1 MRRIML
7 LAVAAFATSIF
18 AEQVEKRRAT
28 SEEREA
34 RKAKFHEI
42 QMRKNG
48 GIVIKPGSQQG
59 NVLIANVQKR
69 VTGAVFEMVAKQI
82 SKELR
87 IGVKV
92 ETAVLDVT
100 AETAA
105 NAAASMNAQLTI
117 FVVDQPGNATT
128 LLIAPE
134 GRWGIVNVAPLA
146 AGTTGDALT
155 GRVHKE
161 VSRAFAMLAGAA
173 TSQYQG
179 SIMSPILR
187 PSDLDGKAEL
197 RLPYDVQSR
206 LWAALPSFGI
216 TPYVQANYRKACQ
229 EGWAPAPTN
238 DFQKAIWN
246 EVHKLPEKPIKIEF
260 DPAKGK

>member
-1 MRRIML
+1 MRRIALFMVA
-7 LAVAAFATSIF
+7 AVAASLF
-18 AEQVEKRRAT
+18 AEQADKHRAT
-28 SEEREA
+28 PEEREA

-59 NVLIANVQKR
+59 RVLIVNAQKR
-69 VTGAVFEMVAKQI
+69 VSTDVLDLAAKQI
-82 SKELR
+82 AKEMR
-87 IGVKV
+87 IGVEV
-92 ETAVLDVT
+92 GSAGEDVT
-100 AETAA
+100 AQTAGK
-105 NAAASMNAQLTI
+105 AAASMNAQLTL
-117 FVVDQPGNATT
+117 FVVDHAGDDTT
-128 LLIAPE
+128 MLTAPE
-134 GRWGIVNVAPLA
+134 NRWGIVNVSPLA
-146 AGTTGDALT
+146 AGVSGDVLA
-155 GRVHKE
+155 GRVRKE
-161 VSRAFAMLAGAA
+161 VSRAFAMLAGASS
-173 TSQYQG
+173 SQYQG

-187 PSDLDGKAEL
+187 PGDLDGKAEL

-206 LWAALPSFGI
+206 LWSALPSFGI

-238 DFQKAIWN
+238 DFQKVIWN

>member
-1 MRRIML
+1 MRRI
-7 LAVAAFATSIF
+7 AVFTFAAVVASLF
-18 AEQVEKRRAT
+18 AEQASRPRIT
-28 SEEREA
+28 PEEREA

-59 NVLIANVQKR
+59 CVLIANAQKR
-69 VTGAVFEMVAKQI
+69 VPGDVFERVAKLI

-87 IGVKV
+87 MGVKA
-92 ETAVLDVT
+92 EAVGADVT
-100 AETAA
+100 AQTAA
-105 NAAASMNAQLTI
+105 NAATALNAQLTLFI
-117 FVVDQPGNATT
+117 VDHAEDATT
-128 LLIAPE
+128 LLVAPE

-146 AGTTGDALT
+146 AGTTGDVLA

-179 SIMSPILR
+179 SIMSPIVR

-216 TPYVQANYRKACQ
+216 SPYVQANYRKACQ